1 MLLGYSLNKE
11 QKKIIYLSSL
21 GGMLEFYDFTI
32 YALFAAYFS
41 QQFFPTHDALIS
53 LIASYSIFVVGY
65 VVRPLGGIL
74 FSHIGDEIG
83 RKTVLILTMAL
94 MGIASL
100 GMGLLPTYAQI
111 GVYAPILMLLFR
123 LIQGLAI
130 GGELPS
136 MIVYASES
144 MPDKRAYAIG
154 GVFSGTV
161 AGLIPGMLINRVMVE
176 YLSKEQL
183 LSFGWRIP
191 FIIGGLLCIIA
202 YFVRKELHETID
214 FEKIKKRSAQPFFE
228 VLSKHFKEVLI
239 GTGLIAI
246 VATPIVLLILFMPTY
261 LTKLVNMDARLA
273 SDAVLFVSIIS
284 FFSIYITGILASKY
298 DIKKLTLS
306 SLVAILFAATIC
318 YYTISTKSNLIFVG
332 MALFAVFQGALVTL
346 PIIMISH
353 LFPTTVR
360 LTGIALSYN
369 ISFVLF
375 GGVAPIVVTS
385 LIAQT
390 GLVYVIPVVVL
401 AVAVIYA
408 YWAVSKVTR
417 YEVN

>member
-1 MLLGYSLNKE
+1 MLGYLLTKE

-41 QQFFPTHDALIS
+41 HQFFPTHDAFIS
-53 LIASYSIFVVGY
+53 LIASYSIFVLGY

-111 GVYAPILMLLFR
+111 GIYAPLLMLLFR

-154 GVFSGTV
+154 GVFSGTI
-161 AGLIPGMLINRVMVE
+161 AGLIPGMIINSVMVN
-176 YLSKEQL
+176 YLSNDQL
-183 LSFGWRIP
+183 MSFGWRIP
-191 FIIGGLLCIIA
+191 FILGGLLCIIA

-228 VLSKHFKEVLI
+228 VLSKHGKEVVI
-239 GTGLIAI
+239 GGGLIAI

-261 LTKLVNMDARLA
+261 LTKLVNIDAKLA
-273 SDAVLFVSIIS
+273 SDAVLFVSIVS

-298 DIKKLTLS
+298 DLKKLTYI
-306 SLVAILFAATIC
+306 SLVAIVLAAIVC
-318 YYTISTKSNLIFVG
+318 YYTISTKSALIFGG
-332 MALFAVFQGALVTL
+332 MTLFAIFQGALVAL

-369 ISFVLF
+369 LSFVIF
-375 GGVAPIVVTS
+375 GGVAPIIVTS

-390 GLVYVIPVVVL
+390 GLLYIVPVAVL
-401 AVAVIYA
+401 LVAVIYA
-408 YWAVSKVTR
+408 WWAVSKVER
-417 YEVN
+417 YGVN